1 MSESKRGEL
10 ALFAVGHMSIAYLL
24 GKGSSKA
31 LHTKLNIPILLVLS
45 ILPDIDIIYDYL
57 IGTEIHR
64 GPTHSLLFAVV
75 IFIPFF
81 IYYRKKAIPY
91 FLALISHSLIGDF
104 FIGGQLRLLW
114 PLSSAQFGLHEAG
127 FLFIDIFDSINTII
141 ELSLFVIA
149 TVVLYKSK
157 DWKVFFTARKSNL
170 VLIIPITTVL
180 LPSTIGYP
188 FNTSLLLTS
197 PILAFAHLFYL
208 GLFSIAVLMTL
219 FHQYKKWFRPK
230 EDVIE
235 QYSSSGH

>member
-10 ALFAVGHMSIAYLL
+10 ALFAVGHMAIAYLL
-24 GKGSSKA
+24 GKGSSKV
-31 LHTKLNIPILLVLS
+31 LRTKLNIPILLVLS

-57 IGTEIHR
+57 IGAEIHR

-75 IFIPFF
+75 IFTPFF

-91 FLALISHSLIGDF
+91 FLSLISHSLLADF

-114 PLSSAQFGLHEAG
+114 PITNLKFGLHEAG
-127 FLFIDIFDSINTII
+127 FLFIDIFDNTNTII

-157 DWKVFFTARKSNL
+157 DWKIFFAARKSNL

-188 FNTSLLLTS
+188 FRTSLLITA

-208 GLFSIAVLMTL
+208 VLFSIALLVTL
-219 FHQYKKWFRPK
+219 VYLYKKWFKPK
-230 EDVIE
+230 NNPKTMSE
-235 QYSSSGH
+235 